1 MQSLRSVRSRILL
14 GTCLSL
20 AAALPG
26 TAFASDIVGTVTD
39 ASDTR
44 ALQSAQVRIIELNR
58 ETEAGRDGSFRF
70 GDVPAGTYTLE
81 ARYVGA
87 APRTETVTVSDGGNA
102 TVRLVLGTDGT
113 ILVLGQSANMTSAL
127 SRQKAAD
134 GVESVLTRDAV
145 GQFPDQNV
153 AESLR
158 RLPGIN
164 ILNDQGEGRFVSV
177 RGLDPE
183 LNATSVNGVRLPAP
197 ESDIRSVALDVISS
211 DSIESIEVKKSLTPD
226 MDADTIGASIEIN
239 TTSAFERRKNLLTA
253 KIEGSYNEYSEK
265 LTPKGSID
273 FSQRLGDNV
282 GVSGGVSYY
291 QRKFETDNIEADGWG
306 EDDGLIFPEEV
317 NYRDY
322 DVERKRFSA
331 NLNFDVR
338 VGSSTKLYA
347 RGVYSQ
353 FDDQEYRRETSLKL
367 EDADT
372 ITANGATGVDFSDE
386 DGEIKIQRSLKD
398 RFERQRIRSLVL
410 GGDTEA
416 GGWHAQYSVS
426 YAKSAERENGSID
439 PANFEQKFE
448 DDGLVIGLDTADPR
462 KPIYTVGGLAGAVA
476 DFRDPAEY
484 ELDSIQVTN
493 LSDSRDRE
501 WGARFD
507 LGREFATDNGSFTI
521 QAGAKGRWRK
531 KSYNLE
537 TTYWENDDLTMADL
551 VGDQTYRLIDIS
563 PVLDKKGVRRFFNA
577 NRDIFELNE
586 FDTTL
591 DSLLDDYSVTEDV
604 VAGYLLGRWDS
615 STLRVIGGVRY
626 EHTKNDIRANTV
638 LTVEEGGE
646 LPDGTTADDDTI
658 ASVTPN
664 RFQRSYGDWLPSLTI
679 RWEPQQ
685 NLVLRAAGYKSLVR
699 PKLSKLA
706 PHFTIEQN
714 DDDERE
720 GDFGNPDLK
729 PYRAWNFDAG
739 VEYYLPAGGAL
750 SAGVFYKDIKDFIV
764 DAKYQ
769 NPGTWQGIAYDEATI
784 PMNGDSAK
792 VWGLELSYQQ
802 ALRFLPAPLD
812 GLLVQANY
820 TYTDATGKVPVDGD
834 ITDLR
839 KIDLPAASKHT
850 FNVALGYEKGPV
862 SLRLAG
868 TYRSKYLDELGDD
881 APEDRMIDNHFQ
893 LDLSAKYDVTKRF
906 QVFYEWVNI
915 NNAKYFAYNNVGA
928 RRNLLQFEQY
938 RWTMKFG
945 ARMKF

>member
-253 KIEGSYNEYSEK
+253 KIEGSYNDYSEK

-291 QRKFETDNIEADGWG
+291 QRKFETDNIEADGWN

-331 NLNFDVR
+331 NLNFDFR

-367 EDADT
+367 EDAGT
-372 ITANGATGVDFSDE
+372 ITADGATGVDFSDE

-426 YAKSAERENGSID
+426 YAKSTERENGSID

-551 VGDQTYRLIDIS
+551 VGEQTYRLIDIS
-563 PVLDKKGVRRFFNA
+563 PVLHKKGVRRFFNA

-646 LPDGTTADDDTI
+646 LPDGSTADDDTI

-720 GDFGNPDLK
+720 GDFGNPHLK

-764 DAKYQ
+764 DTNIEEPSVY
-769 NPGTWQGIAYDEATI
+769 QGITYDEATI